1 MMLEAEDITRIMTA
15 PREHERLEFKQ
26 AKHQFDT
33 ETLYKYCV
41 ALSNE
46 GGGLLLLGITDA
58 PPRKVVGT
66 AAFPNTDKIKS
77 QIFAKLKFR
86 VEVEEISHPDGRV
99 LAFSIPPRPMG
110 TAFAYEGAYLMR
122 VGENLVPMSEDMLR
136 RIFEEGNPGFLLRSA
151 LSGASAEDVVRLLD
165 TQSYFDL
172 VQLPYPATRDAA
184 LGRLAQ
190 EQLIVELEGV
200 WNITNLGALLFA
212 KNLADFGDLRRKA
225 VRVIVYKGA
234 NKLQTVREQTGVK
247 GYAVGFE
254 GLVGYINSQLPA
266 NEVIGQALRTETR
279 MYPEI
284 AIRELVA
291 NALVHQDLE
300 DFGSFVMIEIY
311 GDRIEI
317 TNPGTPLIPT
327 DRFIDEYK
335 SRNERLTDL
344 MRRFRIC
351 EEKSSGIDKVVDVVE
366 EWQLPAPDF
375 RTGEQHTSVVLF
387 AHKDFGDMERKDR
400 VRACYQHACLLYVS
414 NQKMT
419 NQSLRERFKLPEH
432 KADLISRIIS
442 DTLSDGKIKIDDP
455 EHRSRRYAK
464 YVPYWG

>member
-1 MMLEAEDITRIMTA
+1 MLSAQDIDRIITT

-26 AKHQFDT
+26 ARQQFDT
-33 ETLYKYCV
+33 ETLFKYCV
-41 ALSNE
+41 ALANE
-46 GGGLLLLGITDA
+46 GGGLMLLGITDKH
-58 PPRKVVGT
+58 PRKVVGT
-66 AAFPNTDKIKS
+66 AAFPNSDKIKS
-77 QIFAKLKFR
+77 RIFSKLKFR
-86 VEVEEISHPDGRV
+86 VEVEEVAHPDGRV
-99 LAFSIPPRPMG
+99 LAFTIPPRPAG
-110 TAFAYEGAYLMR
+110 TAFTYEGAYLMR
-122 VGENLVPMSEDMLR
+122 VGENLMPMSEDMLR
-136 RIFEEGNPGFLLRSA
+136 RIFAEGNPDFLLRYA
-151 LSGASAEDVVRLLD
+151 HPGASAEDVVRLLD

-172 VQLPYPATRDAA
+172 MQLPYPATRDAA
-184 LGRLAQ
+184 LDRLAQ
-190 EQLIVELEGV
+190 EQLIVKSEGI

-212 KNLADFGDLRRKA
+212 KDLRQFGQLSRKA
-225 VRVIVYKGA
+225 PRVIVYKGA
-234 NKLQTVREQTGVK
+234 NKLDTVREQIGIK

-254 GLVGYINSQLPA
+254 GLVGYTNSQLPA

-311 GDRIEI
+311 CDRIEI

-351 EEKSSGIDKVVDVVE
+351 EEKSSGIDKVVALAE
-366 EWQLPAPDF
+366 AWQLPAPDF
-375 RTGEQHTSVVLF
+375 RVTMQHTSVVLF
-387 AHKDFGDMERKDR
+387 AHKPFEEMDRKER

-414 NQKMT
+414 NRKMT
-419 NQSLRERFKLPEH
+419 NQSLRERFNLPAS
-432 KADLISRIIS
+432 KAETASRIIS
-442 DTLSDGKIKIDDP
+442 DAIESGLVKVDNP
-455 EHRSRRYAK
+455 ENQSKKFVRYA
-464 YVPYWG
+464 PYWG

>member
-1 MMLEAEDITRIMTA
+1 MLLPQDIDRIITA

-26 AKHQFDT
+26 AKNQFDT
-33 ETLYKYCV
+33 EELFKYCV

-46 GGGLLLLGITDA
+46 GGGLLLLGVTDK

-66 AAFPNTDKIKS
+66 AAFPNPDKVKS

-86 VEVEEISHPDGRV
+86 VEVEEVAHPDGRV
-99 LAFSIPPRPMG
+99 LAFTIPPRPAG
-110 TAFAYEGAYLMR
+110 TAFTYEGAYLMR
-122 VGENLVPMSEDMLR
+122 VGESLMPMSEDMLR
-136 RIFEEGNPGFLLRSA
+136 RIFAEGKPDFLLRYA
-151 LSGASAEDVVRLLD
+151 QAGVNPEDVVMLLD

-172 VQLPYPATRDAA
+172 MQLPYPATRDAVLA
-184 LGRLAQ
+184 RLSQ
-190 EQLIVELEGV
+190 EQLLVGGEGV

-212 KNLADFGDLRRKA
+212 KDLRQFDQLNRKA
-225 VRVIVYKGA
+225 PRVIVYKGV
-234 NKLQTVREQTGVK
+234 NKLETVREQIGVK

-311 GDRIEI
+311 CDRIEI

-351 EEKSSGIDKVVDVVE
+351 EEKSSGIDKVVAAAE
-366 EWQLPAPDF
+366 FFQLPAPDF
-375 RTGEQHTSVVLF
+375 RTGKEHTSVVLF
-387 AHKDFGDMERKDR
+387 AHKDFEDMDRKER
-400 VRACYQHACLLYVS
+400 VRACYQHSCLLYVS

-419 NQSLRERFKLPEH
+419 NQSLRERFKLPEN
-432 KADLISRIIS
+432 KAEAISRIIS
-442 DTLSDGKIKIDDP
+442 DAVNDGKIKLDDP
-455 EHRSRRYAK
+455 ENRSRRYAK
-464 YVPYWG
+464 YIPFWG

>member
-1 MMLEAEDITRIMTA
+1 MLSTQDIDQIISA

-26 AKHQFDT
+26 AKQQFDT
-33 ETLYKYCV
+33 ETLFKYCV
-41 ALSNE
+41 ALGNE
-46 GGGLLLLGITDA
+46 GGGLLLLGITNI

-66 AAFPNTDKIKS
+66 SAFPNPDKIKS
-77 QIFAKLKFR
+77 LIFSKLKLR
-86 VEVEEISHPDGRV
+86 VEIEEITHPRGRV
-99 LAFSIPPRPMG
+99 LAFNIPSRPAG
-110 TAFAYEGAYLMR
+110 TAFTYEGAYLMR
-122 VGENLVPMSEDMLR
+122 IGENLVPMSEDVLR
-136 RIFEEGNPGFLLRSA
+136 RIFAEGNPDFLLRYA
-151 LSGASAEDVVRLLD
+151 HSGASAEDVVVLLD

-172 VQLPYPATRDAA
+172 MQLPYPATRAAA
-184 LGRLAQ
+184 LARLAQ
-190 EQLIVELEGV
+190 EQLVVECDGI

-212 KNLADFGDLRRKA
+212 KDLRQFGSLSRKA
-225 VRVIVYKGA
+225 PRVIVYKGG
-234 NKLQTVREQTGVK
+234 NKLETVREQIGVK

-254 GLVGYINSQLPA
+254 GLLGFINSQLPA

-291 NALVHQDLE
+291 NALVHQDIE

-311 GDRIEI
+311 CDRIEI
-317 TNPGTPLIPT
+317 TNPGIPLIPT

-351 EEKSSGIDKVVDVVE
+351 EEKSSGIDKVVAAAE
-366 EWQLPAPDF
+366 FFQLPAPDF
-375 RTGEQHTSVVLF
+375 RTGAQHTSVVLF
-387 AHKDFGDMERKDR
+387 AHKDFDDMDRKER

-419 NQSLRERFKLPEH
+419 NQSLRERFKLPEN
-432 KADLISRIIS
+432 KAEAISRIIS
-442 DTLSDGKIKIDDP
+442 DAVNDGKVKLDDP
-455 EHRSRRYAK
+455 ENRSRRYAK
-464 YVPYWG
+464 YIPFWG